1 MTPDTLVAA
10 LRAAGFAGVVL
21 DTGQI
26 FARTHPTAP
35 EFQASQVGATW
46 HLTLSRPV
54 RASAAA
60 LAAWNADHPTSPADI
75 HRGETRLTL
84 ILATPAALTLWR
96 ARADHFT
103 AQSQLW
109 RRAQRQGDEG
119 M

>member
-1 MTPDTLVAA
+1 MTPDAVGAA

-21 DTGQI
+21 DGGQI
-26 FARTHPTAP
+26 FARTHPAAP
-35 EFQASQVGATW
+35 EFQASQIGTTW

-54 RASAAA
+54 RAPVDD
-60 LAAWNADHPTSPADI
+60 LAAWNVQYPTSPADI
-75 HRGETRLTL
+75 HQGETRLTL
-84 ILATPAALTLWR
+84 ILTSPVTLDLWR

>member
-1 MTPDTLVAA
+1 MTPESLVDA

-21 DTGQI
+21 DGGQI
-26 FARTHPTAP
+26 FARTHPAAP

-46 HLTLSRPV
+46 YLTLSRPV
-54 RASAAA
+54 RAPVDA
-60 LAAWNADHPTSPADI
+60 LAAWNTDHPTSPADI

-84 ILATPAALTLWR
+84 ILATPAALTLSR
-96 ARADHFT
+96 AHADHFT

-109 RRAQRQGDEG
+109 RRSQRQGDEG